1 VRNMAY
7 KKKKIKKNLT
17 KAEELALAK
26 TQWNAY
32 TRARDHGHEEYV
44 DMAKKCDMYYR
55 GDQWNEFDMQQLDDQ
70 GRPALTINT
79 ILPTINAVLG
89 EQSTKKADIQFKPRG
104 GGNQQVADVLTMVYQ
119 QIADNNKLEWVE
131 NQVFSDG
138 LIQDR
143 GYFDVRIDF
152 SDHVIGEVRIEAKDP
167 LDILID
173 PDAKHYDPRTWNEI
187 FESKWMSIDE
197 IEETYGQ
204 DKADKLRMLAET
216 GTTLGADSMEYE
228 EERYGDTDEYNY
240 GQQFPGDPENAR
252 MLRSIRVI
260 ERQYYRLKECMFYVD
275 LVTGDMREI
284 PNNWGKKK
292 REKFADDYGLDIMT
306 KTMRCV
312 RWTVTADTV
321 VLFDDWSPYQH
332 FTIVPY
338 FPYFRRGKPFGMVR
352 NLLSPQ
358 EQLNKITSQELHI
371 VNTTAN
377 SGWIVENGS
386 LSGMTADDLEEH
398 GAETGLV
405 LEFNRG
411 STPPAKIPPN
421 QIPTGLDRLGQ
432 KAAANIKQI
441 SGITDAMLGQDS
453 AEVSG
458 VAIQAKQNRGSMLLQ
473 VPLTNLAKTR
483 QYLAESI
490 LKLVQSYYTEERI
503 IQITDEEDP
512 YKPRKP
518 LRVNQMTPEGQII
531 NDLQLGEYDVVVSS
545 APARDN
551 FDEMQFAEAI
561 SLRQVGVPIPDDMIV
576 EYSHLSRKADI
587 ADRIRQMQGTAP
599 PTEEQIQLQQFQME
613 SQIRSTQLEI
623 AKLEAEVS
631 NLQTSA
637 ALNAAKT
644 EQVSQEPQLKI
655 AELQSKIQ
663 TKREELDLRE
673 KLSALTNEMRKE
685 QTDTAAAAKMATE
698 AMKNLDKTGGTE

>member
-1 VRNMAY
+1 MAY
-7 KKKKIKKNLT
+7 RNKTKKKLDKG
-17 KAEELALAK
+17 EELTLAK
-26 TQWNAY
+26 NQFNAY
-32 TRARDHGHEEYV
+32 VRARDSGHDEYIQ
-44 DMAKKCDMYYR
+44 MAKKCDMYYR
-55 GDQWNEFDMQQLDDQ
+55 GDQWDEFDMQELDDQ

-89 EQSTKKADIQFKPRG
+89 EQSTKKADITFKPRG
-104 GGNQQVADVLTMVYQ
+104 GGNQEVADVLTKVYQ
-119 QIADNNKLEWVE
+119 QIADNNKLEWIE

-152 SDHVIGEVRIEAKDP
+152 SDHIQGEVRIEAKDP

-173 PDAKHYDPRTWNEI
+173 PDAKHYDTRTWNEI
-187 FESKWMSIDE
+187 FETKWMSIDE

-216 GTTLGADSMEYE
+216 GTTLGADSMEFE

-240 GQQFPGDPENAR
+240 GQQYPGDPDSAR

-260 ERQYYRLKECMFYVD
+260 ERQYYKLKDCMYYLD
-275 LVTGDMREI
+275 PVTGDMRDV
-284 PNNWGKKK
+284 PQNWSKKK
-292 REKFADDYGLDIMT
+292 RETFADQYGLDILS
-306 KTMRCV
+306 KTVRKV

-321 VLFDDWSPYQH
+321 VLFDDWSPYKH

-473 VPLTNLAKTR
+473 VPLTNLAKSR

-490 LKLVQSYYTEERI
+490 LGLIQGYYTEERV
-503 IQITDEEDP
+503 IQITDESDP
-512 YKPRKP
+512 YKPRRE
-518 LRVNQMTPEGQII
+518 LRVNQMTPEGQVI

-576 EYSHLSRKADI
+576 EYSHLSRKADV
-587 ADRIRQMQGTAP
+587 ADRIRKMQGTGP
-599 PTEEQIQLQQFQME
+599 LSPEQIQMQKFQME
-613 SQIRSTQLEI
+613 AQIRSTQLEI
-623 AKLEAEVS
+623 AKLEAEVA
-631 NLQTSA
+631 NIQTMA
-637 ALNAAKT
+637 AVNVAKVDQIET
-644 EQVSQEPQLKI
+644 EPQLKI
-655 AELQSKIQ
+655 AELQSKLQ

-673 KLSALTNEMRKE
+673 RLSALTNDMRKE
-685 QTDTAAAAKMATE
+685 QSDTAAASKMAVE
-698 AMKNLDKTGGTE
+698 ALRNLDTTGGTE

>member
-1 VRNMAY
+1 MAY
-7 KKKKIKKNLT
+7 SKKPKSNLT
-17 KAEELALAK
+17 KAEQLTLAK

-32 TRARDHGHEEYV
+32 TRARDNGHEDYV
-44 DMAKKCDMYYR
+44 HLAKKCDMYYR
-55 GDQWNEFDMQQLDDQ
+55 GDQWDEFDMQQLDDQ

-79 ILPTINAVLG
+79 ILPTINAVLA
-89 EQSTKKADIQFKPRG
+89 EQSSKKADIQFKPRG
-104 GGNQQVADVLTMVYQ
+104 GGNQDIADVLTKVYA
-119 QIADNNKLEWVE
+119 QIADNNKLDWVE
-131 NQVFSDG
+131 QQVFSDG

-143 GYFDVRIDF
+143 GWFDVRIDF
-152 SDHVIGEVRIEAKDP
+152 DDHVNGEVRIEAKDP

-187 FESKWMSIDE
+187 FETKWMSIDE
-197 IEETYGQ
+197 IEEQYGQ
-204 DKADKLRMLAET
+204 KEADQLRMLAET
-216 GTTLGADSMEYE
+216 GTTLGADSMEFE

-240 GQQFPGDPENAR
+240 GQQYPGDPENAR
-252 MLRSIRVI
+252 MLRSIRVV
-260 ERQYYRLKECMFYVD
+260 ERQYYRLKDCMFYVD
-275 LVTGDMREI
+275 PITGDKRQI
-284 PNNWGKKK
+284 PYNWSKKK
-292 REKFADDYGLDIMT
+292 REQFADQFGLDIIE
-306 KTMRCV
+306 KKMRKV

-321 VLFDDWSPYQH
+321 VLFDDWSPYDH
-332 FTIVPY
+332 FTLVPF

-432 KAAANIKQI
+432 KAAQNIKQI
-441 SGITDAMLGQDS
+441 SGITDAMLGMDS
-453 AEVSG
+453 PEVSG
-458 VAIQAKQNRGSMLLQ
+458 VAINAKQNRGSLLLQ
-473 VPLTNLAKTR
+473 VPLDNLAKTR
-483 QYLAESI
+483 QYLAEKI
-490 LKLVQSYYTEERI
+490 LYLVQAYYTEERV
-503 IQITDEEDP
+503 IQITDESDP
-512 YKPRKP
+512 YKPRNK
-518 LRVNQMTPEGQII
+518 LRVNEMTPEGQVI
-531 NDLQLGEYDVVVSS
+531 NDLTIGEYDVVVGT

-561 SLRQVGVPIPDDMIV
+561 ELRQVGVPIPNDMIV

-587 ADRIRQMQGTAP
+587 AERIRQLEGTAP
-599 PTEEQIQLQQFQME
+599 PTQEQIQLQQFQME

-623 AKLEAEVS
+623 AKLEAEVT

-637 ALNAAKT
+637 ELNMAKAQN
-644 EQVSQEPQLKI
+644 EQIDPQLKV

-663 TKREELDLRE
+663 SKREELGLRE
-673 KLSALTNEMRKE
+673 KLSQLTNQMRKD
-685 QTDTAAAAKMATE
+685 QSDTAAAAKLAAA
-698 AMKNLDKTGGTE
+698 AMKPQGGNRNGER